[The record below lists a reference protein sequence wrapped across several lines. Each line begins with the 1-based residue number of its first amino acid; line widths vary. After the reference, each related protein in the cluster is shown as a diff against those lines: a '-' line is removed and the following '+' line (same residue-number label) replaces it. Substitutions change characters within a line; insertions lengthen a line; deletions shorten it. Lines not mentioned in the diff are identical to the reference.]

1 MESKEKTE
9 NKERILGKAK
19 DLFMQY
25 GIRSI
30 TMDEIAG
37 QLGISKKTIYQ
48 FFTDKDEMV
57 EAVVMEEITENEAG
71 CRQFQVDAENAVHE
85 IFLAMENV
93 QEMMKTMNPQLMYD
107 LEKHHPGAFRR
118 LKQYKYQFLFTMI
131 RENLDRGMKE
141 RIYRKDLNP
150 DITCRH
156 RIESVFMAFN
166 QEAFPPNKY
175 PMYQTCQEL
184 ALLFLHSICNA
195 EGKKLIEKYS
205 NDRQK
210 NTQHEFKMV

>member
-1 MESKEKTE
+1 MENKEKTE
-9 NKERILGKAK
+9 NKERILEKAR

-30 TMDEIAG
+30 TMDEIAS

-57 EAVVMEEITENEAG
+57 EAVVMDEIKANEEG
-71 CRQFQVDAENAVHE
+71 CRQFQLNAENAVHE
-85 IFLAMENV
+85 VFLAMENV

-107 LEKHHPGAFRR
+107 LEKHHTGAFRR

-141 RIYRKDLNP
+141 NLYRKDLNP

-156 RIESVFMAFN
+156 RIESVFMTFN
-166 QEAFPPNKY
+166 QEAFPWNKY
-175 PMYQTCQEL
+175 PMNQTCQEL

-195 EGKKLIEKYS
+195 EGKKLIEKYL

-210 NTQHEFKMV
+210 ISQHEFKTL

>member
-1 MESKEKTE
+1 MENREKTE
-9 NKERILGKAK
+9 SRDRILEKAR

-57 EAVVMEEITENEAG
+57 EAVVMDEIKGNEEG
-71 CRQFQVDAENAVHE
+71 CKQFQIDAENAVQE

-107 LEKHHPGAFRR
+107 LEKHHPAAFRR
-118 LKQYKYQFLFTMI
+118 LKQYKYHFLYHMI
-131 RENLDRGMKE
+131 RENLERGIKE
-141 RIYRKDLNP
+141 NIYRKDLNT
-150 DITCRH
+150 DITCRY
-156 RIESVFMAFN
+156 RIESAFMAFN
-166 QEAFPPNKY
+166 QEAFPWNKY
-175 PMYQTCQEL
+175 PMNQTCHEL
-184 ALLFLHSICNA
+184 ALLFMHSICSA
-195 EGKKLIEKYS
+195 KGKKLIDKYL
-205 NDRQK
+205 NEEQK
-210 NTQHEFKMV
+210 ITL